1 MNIRAEYL
9 LPKGETKT
17 VSLLGNQRKEIGLQ
31 PRNGN
36 SYFQDV
42 PLVNITCRAKPE
54 MKITG
59 KGSNLHLMGFDDYVQ
74 HSEKPEITQLL
85 DATEIVFAHY
95 GIVTPEYDWNDCEN
109 IDVKGNVVV
118 VMVNNPGY
126 STQNE
131 TLFIGNTMI
140 YYGRWTY
147 KYEETGRQ
155 GAKACL
161 AIHNIA
167 DASFPLKLF
176 KTAGIVR
183 HSYVIKEVKTRRS
196 RI

>member
-1 MNIRAEYL
+1 
-9 LPKGETKT
+9 
-17 VSLLGNQRKEIGLQ
+17 LGNQRKEIGLQ

-59 KGSNLHLMGFDDYVQ
+59 KGSNLHLMGFDDYIQ

-85 DATEIVFAHY
+85 DATDIVFAHY

-109 IDVKGNVVV
+109 IDVKGNVVI

-131 TLFIGNTMI
+131 TLFIGNTMT

-147 KYEETGRQ
+147 KY
-155 GAKACL
+155 
-161 AIHNIA
+161 
-167 DASFPLKLF
+167 
-176 KTAGIVR
+176 
-183 HSYVIKEVKTRRS
+183 
-196 RI
+196 